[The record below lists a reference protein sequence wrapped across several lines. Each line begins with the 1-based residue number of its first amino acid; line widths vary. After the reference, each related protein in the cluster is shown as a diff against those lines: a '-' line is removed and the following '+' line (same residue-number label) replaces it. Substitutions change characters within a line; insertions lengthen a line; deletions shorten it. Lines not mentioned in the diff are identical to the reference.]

1 MVGVHRV
8 SHGTHARPLSEK
20 SPVERAVKIVAG
32 RWRTALCGFGP
43 KAYFRR
49 GAASVAAKFRRRAL
63 SRVPWARAVNIA
75 ECDYSG
81 RAGGCARPPPA
92 HPPAPACR
100 RASRRV
106 GVNVG
111 DFRTLDLNQS
121 DQTEVRLHE
130 HSGKKSKRI
139 RNKQNKINH

>member
-1 MVGVHRV
+1 MVGVPRV

-20 SPVERAVKIVAG
+20 SPVERAVKIVAD
-32 RWRTALCGFGP
+32 RWRTSLCGFGP

-106 GVNVG
+106 WGPSVLWISINQTRQRCDYTSTAV
-111 DFRTLDLNQS
+111 LNLRGYEIS
-121 DQTEVRLHE
+121 
-130 HSGKKSKRI
+130 RI
-139 RNKQNKINH
+139 K